1 MSKSWHSDNR
11 RGSTRNMNSIRLFI
25 KTSLVKRP
33 IITNSIIYGTLCTFS
48 EFSQQTLSKKL
59 SQPIEPYDTNTIIKY
74 VIYGTGIGGPLIA
87 TWYRFLDKKIVGTTL
102 KISAKKLLIDQFT
115 FTAGLL
121 VVFYTSMSIME
132 GKKDI
137 FEECRQKFIPTF
149 KTSCC
154 FWLPAQLVNF
164 MVVPAVYRVTYI
176 GVCSFVWINILCM
189 LKREQL
195 EKSE

>member
-1 MSKSWHSDNR
+1 MN
-11 RGSTRNMNSIRLFI
+11 TMNSIRLFI